1 MGEHKFYANSN
12 IEDPTEIRKRV
23 FLGEETQLELGKEIL
38 EVTEANCDDFF
49 GQNGQ
54 QYFGRLVILRGVTC
68 RYGTGGVEH
77 LSRVDVYRHPSGDE
91 QGLVPLGVQQRRY
104 EPLRF
109 GAFHL

>member
-1 MGEHKFYANSN
+1 MMLSLGEGPTDSHNKVGEHKFYANSN

-54 QYFGRLVILRGVTC
+54 QYFGRLGDPARRYVPLRD
-68 RYGTGGVEH
+68 GGVNIYPRGCIPT
-77 LSRVDVYRHPSGDE
+77 SVR
-91 QGLVPLGVQQRRY
+91 
-104 EPLRF
+104 
-109 GAFHL
+109 